1 MRNSWKRIWVAVA
14 VLVLPLLLTRCL
26 IYDVKQPSSAA
37 RGATIYSQV
46 KLYDDQL
53 PSNGAE
59 TDKGVF
65 CVQVP
70 NDWTVDSC
78 GYEAEEK
85 GQTVKKKG
93 IATLSPAWADSAT
106 RILPP
111 PAGYKWVGLLS
122 DSAYKYT
129 DTLFVEVKLKMKVG
143 NTTGNFKLGYLTTKN
158 GSGLIYEFAQGWSDT
173 SMGHPITVSATSVE
187 LESLGGLPAAY
198 ALGQNYPNPFNPTTI
213 IRYAVPSQSDV
224 RLTVV
229 DMSGREVAVLAQG
242 VQDAGEYLVRFA
254 PENLASGV
262 YFYKIQAGSFTAT
275 RKMLYVR

>member
-1 MRNSWKRIWVAVA
+1 MWVAVA